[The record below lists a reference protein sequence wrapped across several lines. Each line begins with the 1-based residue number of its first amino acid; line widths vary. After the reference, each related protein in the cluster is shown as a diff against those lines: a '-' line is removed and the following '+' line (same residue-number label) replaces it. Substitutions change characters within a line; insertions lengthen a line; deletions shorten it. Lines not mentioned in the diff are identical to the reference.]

1 MIGAGLLFGF
11 RLTAVKKKKREY
23 AMRRWKEMEGDGI
36 GGMGR
41 GVDKFLE
48 EIARFR
54 IWDCK

>member
-23 AMRRWKEMEGDGI
+23 AMRRWKEMGL
-36 GGMGR
+36 GGWGR